1 MGTRHRT
8 TLFIYGK
15 GIQVLIRKTTEIH
28 FITMVGNAYFEDQ
41 HIAAVFV
48 FVVE

>member
-1 MGTRHRT
+1 MGTRYRT
-8 TLFIYGK
+8 SLFIYGK

-28 FITMVGNAYFEDQ
+28 FITMAGTHVFEDQ

-48 FVVE
+48 FIVE